1 MDEICIINIVRERSM
16 QIETQHA
23 VPHEKSPPTTKQGL
37 LFVLSAPSGTGKD
50 SVIQALKEKGMDFHV
65 VASVTTRAPRSG
77 ESEGNPY
84 YFISLE
90 AFERMA
96 NNNKLLEHAN
106 VHGNW
111 YGQPTQQIT
120 ENLRQGRDV
129 LLKIDVQGAR
139 TVRQKLPGAIY
150 IFLVPGSIDELID
163 RLTNRQ
169 TETVAERKRRLDD
182 AEIELSQRKYYDY
195 VIVNRQGQLDE
206 AVENLHAIIRA
217 EHCRT
222 QPRYVEIETEEGK
235 ENGSRRTF

>member
-1 MDEICIINIVRERSM
+1 M
-16 QIETQHA
+16 QIETKHA
-23 VPHEKSPPTTKQGL
+23 LPHEKSPPANKQGL

-50 SVIQALKEKGMDFHV
+50 SVIKALKEKGMDFHV
-65 VASVTTRAPRSG
+65 VASVTTRAPRPG
-77 ESEGNPY
+77 ESDGNPY
-84 YFISLE
+84 YFISPE
-90 AFERMA
+90 SFDHMVNTNE
-96 NNNKLLEHAN
+96 LLEHAN

-139 TVRQKLPGAIY
+139 NGSAEVTPGAIY

-169 TETVAERKRRLDD
+169 TETAAERARRLTD

-195 VIVNRQGQLDE
+195 AIVNRQGELDE
-206 AVENLHAIIRA
+206 AVEIFVQSSKPNIAVRIHV
-217 EHCRT
+217 T
-222 QPRYVEIETEEGK
+222 
-235 ENGSRRTF
+235 

>member
-1 MDEICIINIVRERSM
+1 M

-23 VPHEKSPPTTKQGL
+23 VPHEKSPPSTKQGL

-50 SVIQALKEKGMDFHV
+50 SVINALKAKGMNFHV
-65 VASVTTRAPRSG
+65 VASVTTRAPRLG

-84 YFISLE
+84 YFINAE
-90 AFERMA
+90 AFERMV
-96 NNNKLLEHAN
+96 NNNELLEHAN

-111 YGQPTQQIT
+111 YGQPTRQIT

-169 TETVAERKRRLDD
+169 TETEVERKRRLDD

-195 VIVNRQGQLDE
+195 VIVNRQGQLDD
-206 AVENLHAIIRA
+206 AVENLRAIIKA

-222 QPRYVEIETEEGK
+222 QPRYVEIEA
-235 ENGSRRTF
+235 R

>member
-1 MDEICIINIVRERSM
+1 M

-23 VPHEKSPPTTKQGL
+23 VPYEKSPPATKQGL

-50 SVIQALKEKGMDFHV
+50 SVIQALKKKGMDFHV
-65 VASVTTRAPRSG
+65 VASVTTRVPRPG

-90 AFERMA
+90 AFERMV
-96 NNNKLLEHAN
+96 NHNELLEYAN

-169 TETVAERKRRLDD
+169 TETAAERKRRLDD
-182 AEIELSQRKYYDY
+182 AEIELSQWKYYDY
-195 VIVNRQGQLDE
+195 VIVNRQGQLDD
-206 AVENLHAIIRA
+206 AVENLYAIIRA

-222 QPRYVEIETEEGK
+222 QPRYVEIETD
-235 ENGSRRTF
+235 

>member
-1 MDEICIINIVRERSM
+1 M

-23 VPHEKSPPTTKQGL
+23 VPHEKSPPATKQGL

-50 SVIQALKEKGMDFHV
+50 SVINALKAKGMNFHV
-65 VASVTTRAPRSG
+65 VASVTTRAPRLG

-84 YFISLE
+84 YFISAE
-90 AFERMA
+90 AFERMV
-96 NNNKLLEHAN
+96 NHNELLEHAN

-111 YGQPTQQIT
+111 YGQPTRQIT

-169 TETVAERKRRLDD
+169 TETAAERKRRLDD

-195 VIVNRQGQLDE
+195 VIVNRQGQLAD
-206 AVENLHAIIRA
+206 AVENLHAIIKA

-222 QPRYVEIETEEGK
+222 QPRYVEIETE
-235 ENGSRRTF
+235 

>member
-1 MDEICIINIVRERSM
+1 
-16 QIETQHA
+16 
-23 VPHEKSPPTTKQGL
+23 
-37 LFVLSAPSGTGKD
+37 VLSAPSGTGKD

-77 ESEGNPY
+77 ESEGSPY
-84 YFISLE
+84 YFIGLE
-90 AFERMA
+90 AFERMV
-96 NNNKLLEHAN
+96 NHNELLEHAN

-169 TETVAERKRRLDD
+169 TETAAERKRRLDD

-195 VIVNRQGQLDE
+195 VIVNRQGQLDD

>member
-1 MDEICIINIVRERSM
+1 M

-23 VPHEKSPPTTKQGL
+23 LPHEKSPPANKQGL

-50 SVIQALKEKGMDFHV
+50 SVIKALKEKGLDFHV
-65 VASVTTRAPRSG
+65 VASVTTRAPRPG

-84 YFISLE
+84 YFISPE
-90 AFERMA
+90 AFDHMV
-96 NNNKLLEHAN
+96 NNNELLEHAN

-111 YGQPTQQIT
+111 YGQPIQQIT

-163 RLTNRQ
+163 RLTNCQ
-169 TETVAERKRRLDD
+169 TETTAERERRLTD
-182 AEIELSQRKYYDY
+182 AEFELSQRKYYDY
-195 VIVNRQGQLDE
+195 VIVNRQGELDE
-206 AVENLHAIIRA
+206 AVENSACNHQSRTLPYTSTL
-217 EHCRT
+217 CRD
-222 QPRYVEIETEEGK
+222 RIETQ
-235 ENGSRRTF
+235 F